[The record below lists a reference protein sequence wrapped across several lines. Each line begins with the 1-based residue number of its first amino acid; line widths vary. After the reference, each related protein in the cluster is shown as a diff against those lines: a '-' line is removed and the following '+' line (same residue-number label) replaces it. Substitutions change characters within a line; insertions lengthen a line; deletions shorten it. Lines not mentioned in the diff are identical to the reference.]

1 MSISAA
7 GGMSVTTDDSKA
19 KPTYEANLTSLV
31 EDHPDAIIF
40 IDNSISSNEGKL
52 NDFKTAIG
60 SDAISRVVPLNP
72 LWNNYSVES
81 MNGVWTM
88 ACAMYPDLFSG
99 DVPSIDHDTE
109 DNILIY
115 MSVSS
120 VAALAIC
127 IGGVVFLRKQ

>member
-1 MSISAA
+1 
-7 GGMSVTTDDSKA
+7 
-19 KPTYEANLTSLV
+19 LV